1 LASAP
6 IRRAATTI
14 EPRAIFTAPVN
25 AQTLWLT
32 ASSAGAAGAAARLA
46 QG

>member
-1 LASAP
+1 V
-6 IRRAATTI
+6 TTI
-14 EPRAIFTAPVN
+14 EPRAMFTAPVN

-32 ASSAGAAGAAARLA
+32 ASSAGVADARLA